1 MWRVGNHV
9 DPGYHIGRC
18 VGVVS
23 PSTAG
28 VGRRIRAER
37 ERSGLTQADV
47 AAALGKTPT
56 AVSYWESGQRSPGL
70 DDLAQLARLLSVPV
84 TALLPTQPPK
94 VLARAHA
101 AEVAIS
107 ELGEVV
113 DRLVDRY
120 EGDAP
125 LRVQPHKAA
134 TNPAEHADLVRLE
147 ARQTRPP
154 IDVRAVISACNV
166 RFTEESMPAALSG
179 LVVVV
184 DEVPVIAVRREDPP
198 RRRRFTAAHELG
210 HVLLTH
216 HDTFHVDLTAAEG
229 VPPNYNWK
237 HERAANEFAAALL
250 MPAVLLREDISN
262 MIQVSTHA
270 LAERYDVS
278 EQAMSI
284 RLTALGIRLWA
295 AQEDQFF

>member
-1 MWRVGNHV
+1 M
-9 DPGYHIGRC
+9 
-18 VGVVS
+18 VS
-23 PSTAG
+23 PSAAR

-37 ERSGLTQADV
+37 ERSGLTQAAV

-70 DDLAQLARLLSVPV
+70 DDLAQLARLLGVPV
-84 TALLPTQPPK
+84 TALLPSQPPK

-107 ELGEVV
+107 ELSAVV

-120 EGDAP
+120 EGAAP
-125 LRVQPHKAA
+125 FDGRAFTPA
-134 TNPAEHADLVRLE
+134 TNPAELADIVRLE
-147 ARQTRPP
+147 AGQTRPP
-154 IDVRAVISACNV
+154 IDVRTVISTCNV
-166 RFTEESMPAALSG
+166 RFSEEEMPTALSG

-184 DEVPVIAVRREDPP
+184 DDTPAIAVRRQDPP

-210 HVLLTH
+210 HVLLVH

-229 VPPNYNWK
+229 VPPNYNWR
-237 HERAANEFAAALL
+237 HERAANDFAAAVL
-250 MPAVLLREDISN
+250 MPAALLRDD
-262 MIQVSTHA
+262 VSTTVPVTTRA
-270 LAERYDVS
+270 LADRYDVS

-295 AQEDQFF
+295 GQDDQLF